1 MKGKTLLSLG
11 GIMMLI
17 VIFIIP
23 YNYHFLRKSDSTLLI
38 SSRAFQLSGMYDNK

>member
-23 YNYHFLRKSDSTLLI
+23 YNYHFLRNTLLI